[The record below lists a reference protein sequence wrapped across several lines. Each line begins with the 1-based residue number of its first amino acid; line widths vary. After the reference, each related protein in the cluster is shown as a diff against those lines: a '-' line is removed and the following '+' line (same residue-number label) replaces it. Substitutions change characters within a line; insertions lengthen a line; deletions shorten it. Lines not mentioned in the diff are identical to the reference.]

1 MTEDYKAPYPLIACA
16 LVNRPQ
22 MKRVGRG
29 ERGRVRQRTQIK
41 WEERKRQGRKRD
53 ERKREE
59 RKWVEIER
67 EERRQTEKDN
77 AALQYKRAI

>member
-1 MTEDYKAPYPLIACA
+1 MTEDYKASYPLIACA

-41 WEERKRQGRKRD
+41 WEER

-59 RKWVEIER
+59 RRWVEIERRWVEIER
-67 EERRQTEKDN
+67 EERSQIKKDN
-77 AALQYKRAI
+77 TA